1 MISKSDW
8 FCRDSEMNGH
18 YTFRCSNKLI
28 KE

>member
-8 FCRDSEMNGH
+8 FARDSEMNGT
-18 YTFRCSNKLI
+18 YTFKCSNKLI